1 MLRNYSPICRSMPT
15 SDSDLSLS
23 LLPRSA
29 RYGQWHKDKEKS
41 GGAGGAAMAAV
52 KTVPRVIVFV
62 LGGVTYSE
70 LRCAYEVT
78 NERKKGWEVIM
89 GE

>member
-1 MLRNYSPICRSMPT
+1 MPR
-15 SDSDLSLS
+15 SDSALF
-23 LLPRSA
+23 LPRSA
-29 RYGQWHKDKEKS
+29 RYGQWHKDKEK
-41 GGAGGAAMAAV
+41 AGGAAGAGAAGSV
-52 KTVPRVIVFV
+52 KSVPRVIVFV

-78 NERKKGWEVIM
+78 NERKKGWEVVM